1 MHGQAGSIKT
11 LVMFPVLGRPHEVI
25 KVPVSLFQKLFSM
38 FLPKMDLTAAKNAFA
53 SQIKTA
59 NNFSYLL
66 CPSLVPA
73 LYSFQYKKITQEV
86 ESN

>member
-1 MHGQAGSIKT
+1 
-11 LVMFPVLGRPHEVI
+11 MFPVLGRPHEVI
-25 KVPVSLFQKLFSM
+25 KVPVSLFQKFLSM
-38 FLPKMDLTAAKNAFA
+38 FLLKMDLTAAKNAFA
-53 SQIKTA
+53 SQSKTA

-73 LYSFQYKKITQEV
+73 LCSFQYEKITQEV